1 MAADDDDQVGVVE
14 HLRGELGGLMV
25 ADVDADFCTRAC
37 TERSLTAVLARVP
50 AELTWMVSPAIW
62 RMSPAAMT
70 DFPALLTQTNN
81 TDVSAIF
88 GVFP

>member
-1 MAADDDDQVGVVE
+1 M
-14 HLRGELGGLMV
+14 
-25 ADVDADFCTRAC
+25 
-37 TERSLTAVLARVP
+37 TAVLARVP
-50 AELTWMVSPAIW
+50 AELTWMVGPAIW